1 MHAPH
6 HVIFV
11 YRKVLELDSKVL
23 EIARELYEKRSLLIM
38 GRGFNFATCLE
49 GALKVERKGD
59 IERKLW
65 ALGEKGRE
73 FEYQCPNFYTGC
85 FQLEN
90 KLNSIVSENDRFHKE
105 IYGRGFNFA
114 TCLEGAIK
122 VERKGGIKCKL
133 WALGEGGR
141 EVELQGA
148 LWQAIPPQHG
158 WRVEGLTSPPRVW
171 GYAQG
176 QNMEGKG

>member
-59 IERKLW
+59 IERKL
-65 ALGEKGRE
+65 
-73 FEYQCPNFYTGC
+73 
-85 FQLEN
+85 
-90 KLNSIVSENDRFHKE
+90 
-105 IYGRGFNFA
+105 
-114 TCLEGAIK
+114 
-122 VERKGGIKCKL
+122 
-133 WALGEGGR
+133 
-141 EVELQGA
+141 
-148 LWQAIPPQHG
+148 
-158 WRVEGLTSPPRVW
+158 
-171 GYAQG
+171 
-176 QNMEGKG
+176 